1 MEASK
6 QDALDA
12 LMPALRLTRIG
23 LDISWLEYKDGNVIV
38 HWSDHTNVGWGKRKD
53 KCIDVDC
60 CSTLAMI
67 KQVCGELL

>member
-12 LMPALRLTRIG
+12 LIPALRLT

-38 HWSDHTNVGWGKRKD
+38 HWSNRTDVGWRKRKD
-53 KCIDVDC
+53 KRISVGC
-60 CSTLAMI
+60 CSTLEMI
-67 KQVCGELL
+67 KRVCGELL